1 MRAGVAFVPGDRGA
15 EGLLSVRSILE
26 NLQLPS
32 WQRYGAWLRIYKAR
46 KDATVV
52 ADRLHLVMESLNAP
66 VSSLSGGNAQKVVLC
81 KWLLRKPRVLL
92 LDEPTKGG
100 GVGTKGEV
108 DQNRSRLQED

>member
-66 VSSLSGGNAQKVVLC
+66 VSSLSGGNGQKIGVG
-81 KWLLRKPRVLL
+81 KWLLGDPRILL
-92 LDEPTKGG
+92 LHDPAKGG
-100 GVGTKGEV
+100 EWGAKGEV
-108 DQNRSRLQED
+108 